1 MDPTHYPPN
10 SRGHEAQL
18 LAATPSLIA
27 QLDLTPSGSH
37 GDCNRGSC
45 GCRRHDARC
54 CHKGL
59 AAYLVFEY
67 NRDNFMEDR
76 EQRMKKEF
84 HERKYRVVQGQLWR
98 QDVRDFVSLTEQ
110 KMSLYLIINVLLL
123 SFTVTM
129 WVEGQLPETTPDWLV
144 MGYQIASVVAFSYL
158 VLTIWLAM
166 HAAIAA
172 QSYQTRVLTQLVRLP
187 IPTWAE
193 LEAARTAGSE
203 FEKVESRQMFRVP
216 FVTGKQEDFVPGAQS
231 GHAASDVDDVCPP
244 EESGNTGGPEQVYAG
259 VATDPWGLEQ
269 RGDGIYEL
277 GCYSGAEVANL
288 RHVKL
293 LRQAAVYWQ
302 TYDAFA
308 RVSMSVGIN
317 QLMLGMSYYILGY
330 AMLEVKAPLAAL
342 AGVLAFM
349 GSAEATEAVLICP
362 CNEACAIRLRKLHKP
377 SPLFYGSQQ
386 LCWCISA
393 DVNQSMAT
401 ILRGRRLASRLLA
414 QRSRIAPQVR
424 TAVAAPFQYEE
435 LFDLHA
441 NEVPTQYRKLS
452 SDGVSTCMLPSGEK
466 LLKVESEVLESLS
479 HQAIVDI
486 QHLFR
491 PSHLEMLSKILK
503 ESRSACCG
511 DHRSSGPLV
520 EVVTPLDLPG
530 VLESI
535 NDGLG
540 TVLHLLQQNC
550 SDQLQLKNLAIVHQE
565 MMLRQERCLQNLAE
579 GLAISAPCTS
589 MQKKDRDEENE
600 DYDKVESVV
609 HFQLDEVSDGA
620 EGWMAPNQQALAIPH
635 GDRECPTDEILLPV
649 IQKGSSPAAKKMSS
663 RDGPKFGQ
671 RFVTQGQESEPE
683 TVAFEIIGLLCA
695 EMASSTALR
704 RFFFHWVASAIEWCE
719 DCREPHRTGILAK
732 IVKSNRFGGL
742 CMTVILLN
750 SIVISY
756 QSDFEM
762 KNPGATTPYPLMMI
776 ELGFAFFYGIEIL
789 LKLVCLSLVEGI
801 NLTFLRLLRLCK
813 IAKVLRVLRTLRFF
827 RELRLM
833 LDCVLGS
840 VINAIWCVAMLFF
853 VMFIFALLMVQ
864 GLADYL
870 GQYSREF
877 GPESLTEEFVGDI
890 MLWYGSVGRTILTL
904 FQSTTSGIDWRDCY
918 LPLEQSSELVAGM
931 FLVFVGLF
939 TISVWNIVTPFP
951 QLPSQAHGC
960 SPFHSTKPQVD
971 VCRESAEVGPAR
983 PGVLSDGA
991 PPEGQPKLCQKSL
1004 DWESR
1009 KDVQDAQ
1016 SLIDLFCSRLG
1027 CSETSSIC
1035 HGQFKLLAGQHR
1047 FRAYLT
1053 ARGIDIKNVE
1063 VFFRMLAAAS
1073 GNAEVEIKVLANA
1086 LVRMKGFATS
1096 IDLQTLT
1103 FETKMQLSKQARSVK
1118 EVGRHVRR
1126 IVFRRQLLEKRTAD
1140 KDLPVEHKDDPKP
1153 TLLRK
1158 VMPPAA
1164 SHKSALRPRCP
1175 PEP

>member
-1 MDPTHYPPN
+1 
-10 SRGHEAQL
+10 
-18 LAATPSLIA
+18 
-27 QLDLTPSGSH
+27 
-37 GDCNRGSC
+37 
-45 GCRRHDARC
+45 
-54 CHKGL
+54 
-59 AAYLVFEY
+59 
-67 NRDNFMEDR
+67 
-76 EQRMKKEF
+76 
-84 HERKYRVVQGQLWR
+84 
-98 QDVRDFVSLTEQ
+98 
-110 KMSLYLIINVLLL
+110 MSL
-123 SFTVTM
+123 
-129 WVEGQLPETTPDWLV
+129 Q
-144 MGYQIASVVAFSYL
+144 
-158 VLTIWLAM
+158 
-166 HAAIAA
+166 
-172 QSYQTRVLTQLVRLP
+172 
-187 IPTWAE
+187 
-193 LEAARTAGSE
+193 
-203 FEKVESRQMFRVP
+203 
-216 FVTGKQEDFVPGAQS
+216 
-231 GHAASDVDDVCPP
+231 
-244 EESGNTGGPEQVYAG
+244 
-259 VATDPWGLEQ
+259 
-269 RGDGIYEL
+269 
-277 GCYSGAEVANL
+277 
-288 RHVKL
+288 
-293 LRQAAVYWQ
+293 
-302 TYDAFA
+302 
-308 RVSMSVGIN
+308 
-317 QLMLGMSYYILGY
+317 
-330 AMLEVKAPLAAL
+330 
-342 AGVLAFM
+342 
-349 GSAEATEAVLICP
+349 
-362 CNEACAIRLRKLHKP
+362 
-377 SPLFYGSQQ
+377 
-386 LCWCISA
+386 
-393 DVNQSMAT
+393 
-401 ILRGRRLASRLLA
+401 
-414 QRSRIAPQVR
+414 
-424 TAVAAPFQYEE
+424 
-435 LFDLHA
+435 
-441 NEVPTQYRKLS
+441 
-452 SDGVSTCMLPSGEK
+452 
-466 LLKVESEVLESLS
+466 
-479 HQAIVDI
+479 
-486 QHLFR
+486 
-491 PSHLEMLSKILK
+491 
-503 ESRSACCG
+503 SACCG
-511 DHRSSGPLV
+511 DHRSTGPLV

-565 MMLRQERCLQNLAE
+565 MMLRQERCMQNLAE

-600 DYDKVESVV
+600 DHDKVESVV

-620 EGWMAPNQQALAIPH
+620 EGWMAPNQQVRSCTSSKSRSALAIPH
-635 GDRECPTDEILLPV
+635 GDRECPADEILLPV
-649 IQKGSSPAAKKMSS
+649 IQKGSSPTAKKMSS

-683 TVAFEIIGLLCA
+683 TVAFEIIGLASHGSPRRTLA
-695 EMASSTALR
+695 SSAREMASSTALR

-789 LKLVCLSLVEGI
+789 LKLAVHRFYFFINDDMRWNLFDLGLVCLSLVEVTSSFVLLSKGVSREGI

-939 TISVWNIVTPFP
+939 TISVWNIVT
-951 QLPSQAHGC
+951 
-960 SPFHSTKPQVD
+960 STFVEKALKLAQPD
-971 VCRESAEVGPAR
+971 LESLVMEHH
-983 PGVLSDGA
+983 L
-991 PPEGQPKLCQKSL
+991 
-1004 DWESR
+1004 

-1126 IVFRRQLLEKRTAD
+1126 IEKLLENGTKCSVAQIRSSAALSTGAVFQLEKYGARASPAGDMAGQVGTCFGVPKTEVMPSCQDTGTAAMVKRGTHVLTDGRDEEFISRGIYKAYTEGYLRYSQVAPLSMFEEANTKTNLPAQIDMLSQHGSSYDVFYIAKGGGSANKTQLLQKTKGVLNDKAFTEFVTEQVQNIGTA
-1140 KDLPVEHKDDPKP
+1140 
-1153 TLLRK
+1153 
-1158 VMPPAA
+1158 A
-1164 SHKSALRPRCP
+1164 CP
-1175 PEP
+1175 PYHLALVVGGLSAEQNLKTVKLASCKYLDGLPTSGNKLGRAFRDLEWEEKVKKLAQDLGIGAQFGGKYFLHDVRIVRLPRHGASCPIGIGVSCSADRQAKAKITEEGVFLEQLETDPAKYLPDVKEQSLDKGGEIVKVDLNKPMEENLKILSNYPVATRLALTGTIIVARDIAHAKMQEMLDSGKGLPEYIKKYPVYYAGPAKTPAGMPSGSFGPTTSGRMDQYVGTFQAQGGSMIMIGKGNRSKAVTNACKEHGGFYLGSIGGVAATLSSNSIKKVEVLDMEELGMEASQSSFTNFCSCLSFSYDGPWLLDLDACCRAQRLLGSI

>member
-1 MDPTHYPPN
+1 
-10 SRGHEAQL
+10 
-18 LAATPSLIA
+18 
-27 QLDLTPSGSH
+27 
-37 GDCNRGSC
+37 
-45 GCRRHDARC
+45 
-54 CHKGL
+54 
-59 AAYLVFEY
+59 
-67 NRDNFMEDR
+67 
-76 EQRMKKEF
+76 
-84 HERKYRVVQGQLWR
+84 
-98 QDVRDFVSLTEQ
+98 
-110 KMSLYLIINVLLL
+110 MSL
-123 SFTVTM
+123 
-129 WVEGQLPETTPDWLV
+129 Q
-144 MGYQIASVVAFSYL
+144 
-158 VLTIWLAM
+158 
-166 HAAIAA
+166 
-172 QSYQTRVLTQLVRLP
+172 
-187 IPTWAE
+187 
-193 LEAARTAGSE
+193 
-203 FEKVESRQMFRVP
+203 
-216 FVTGKQEDFVPGAQS
+216 
-231 GHAASDVDDVCPP
+231 
-244 EESGNTGGPEQVYAG
+244 
-259 VATDPWGLEQ
+259 
-269 RGDGIYEL
+269 
-277 GCYSGAEVANL
+277 
-288 RHVKL
+288 
-293 LRQAAVYWQ
+293 
-302 TYDAFA
+302 
-308 RVSMSVGIN
+308 
-317 QLMLGMSYYILGY
+317 
-330 AMLEVKAPLAAL
+330 
-342 AGVLAFM
+342 
-349 GSAEATEAVLICP
+349 
-362 CNEACAIRLRKLHKP
+362 
-377 SPLFYGSQQ
+377 
-386 LCWCISA
+386 
-393 DVNQSMAT
+393 
-401 ILRGRRLASRLLA
+401 
-414 QRSRIAPQVR
+414 
-424 TAVAAPFQYEE
+424 
-435 LFDLHA
+435 
-441 NEVPTQYRKLS
+441 
-452 SDGVSTCMLPSGEK
+452 
-466 LLKVESEVLESLS
+466 
-479 HQAIVDI
+479 
-486 QHLFR
+486 
-491 PSHLEMLSKILK
+491 
-503 ESRSACCG
+503 SACCG

-620 EGWMAPNQQALAIPH
+620 EGWMAPNQQVRSCTSSKSRSALAIPH

-683 TVAFEIIGLLCA
+683 TVAFEIIGLASHGSPRRTLA
-695 EMASSTALR
+695 SSAREMASSTALR

-789 LKLVCLSLVEGI
+789 LKLAVHRFYFFINDDMRWNLFDLGLVCLSLVEVTSSFVLLSKGVSREGI

-939 TISVWNIVTPFP
+939 TISVWNIVT
-951 QLPSQAHGC
+951 
-960 SPFHSTKPQVD
+960 STFVEKALKLAQPD
-971 VCRESAEVGPAR
+971 LESLVMEHH
-983 PGVLSDGA
+983 L
-991 PPEGQPKLCQKSL
+991 
-1004 DWESR
+1004 

-1126 IVFRRQLLEKRTAD
+1126 IEKLLENGTKCQQMPSPR
-1140 KDLPVEHKDDPKP
+1140 EHKDDPKP
-1153 TLLRK
+1153 TLLRKVSFSSNEREPVERPK